1 MNRKEI
7 KDKEYQLAFQK
18 MVLDIS
24 FDFMKVDEKNYD
36 EKVQRLLKKLGKFVE
51 ADRTYLLAIDKN
63 STLTCS
69 YGWCS
74 EKFDSIKDKEVDL
87 KEFPWLKEQ
96 LERDQSGYHIK
107 NINKLPEEANREQL
121 YFKKLNI
128 QSTILVP
135 LEITDEFDGFI
146 GIDSINSAQEWAEE
160 DTALLKTLAKII
172 SSGISQM
179 NAAKKINFM
188 AYHDQLTDLPN
199 QHLLDDRINE
209 AVLQA
214 KRGVS
219 LLSVLIIDL
228 DEFKEIND
236 SLGHQQGDALLKQ
249 FSKRLLETVSEK
261 DTVSRMGGD
270 EFAILLTDYQNENQL
285 DQILCKITAVFKEAF
300 ILNGQEKF
308 ITGSIGI
315 SEYPK
320 DGDCPSSLI
329 RNADMAMYHAKNLGK
344 NQYQKMTK
352 ELKIIINKT
361 VALTNDLYRAIEREE
376 FEVFYQPVVKGGTA
390 EIVGLEA
397 LLRWKHPKYGY
408 VSPAEFIPLAEQT
421 HLIHSI
427 GSWVR
432 ETVAKQIEKWNQ
444 KAYKKFNVAIN
455 FSVYELNHPSL
466 KNNLETL
473 IKDYSLD
480 PEYMEIEITE
490 SMYLN
495 HFSSTLQRLQ
505 EVEELGITLTI
516 DDYGKGYS
524 SLSRLSDLPIKKMK
538 IDKVFIDGIGRRYKD
553 EVIVEGLISFAESLD
568 LEIVAEGVETKEQVD
583 FLNKYN
589 CDQIQGYYFYKPM
602 PAEEVE
608 KFLAIKNT

>member
-18 MVLDIS
+18 MILDIS
-24 FDFMKVDEKNYD
+24 FDFIKIDENNYD
-36 EKVQRLLKKLGKFVE
+36 KKAQHLLEKLGKFVQ
-51 ADRTYLLAIDKN
+51 ADRTYLLMIDKN
-63 STLTCS
+63 SKLTCS
-69 YGWCS
+69 YEWCS
-74 EKFDSIKDKEVDL
+74 ENFDSIKDKEVDL

-96 LERDQSGYHIK
+96 LERNQSVYHIED
-107 NINKLPEEANREQL
+107 INKLPEEANREQL
-121 YFKKLNI
+121 YFKNLNI
-128 QSTILVP
+128 QSTISVP
-135 LEITDEFDGFI
+135 LEIKDEFHGFI
-146 GIDSINSAQEWAEE
+146 GIDSINSAQKWAKE
-160 DTALLKTLAKII
+160 DTELLKKLAKIV
-172 SSGISQM
+172 SSGINQM

-188 AYHDQLTDLPN
+188 AYHDQLTSLPN
-199 QHLLDDRINE
+199 QQLLDDRIND

-214 KRGVS
+214 KSGENLLS
-219 LLSVLIIDL
+219 LLFIDL

-249 FSKRLLETVSEK
+249 FSKRLLKIVSEK

-270 EFAILLTDYQNENQL
+270 EFAILLADYQNENQL
-285 DQILCKITAVFKEAF
+285 DQILSKIIAIFKEPF
-300 ILNGQEKF
+300 ILNDQEKF

-320 DGDCPSSLI
+320 DGDRPSSLI

-352 ELKIIINKT
+352 ELKETINKT
-361 VALTNDLYRAIEREE
+361 VTLTNDLYQAIEREE
-376 FEVFYQPVVKGGTA
+376 FEVFYQPVVKGKTA

-397 LLRWKHPKYGY
+397 LLRWRHPRYGY
-408 VSPAEFIPLAEQT
+408 VSPVEFIPLAEQT

-427 GSWVR
+427 GCWVR

-444 KAYKKFNVAIN
+444 KAYKSFNVAVN

-473 IKDYSLD
+473 IKKHSLD

-490 SMYLN
+490 SLYLN
-495 HFSSTLQRLQ
+495 HFSSTLQRLK
-505 EVEELGITLTI
+505 EIEELGITLTI

-524 SLSRLSDLPIKKMK
+524 SLSRLRELPIKKMK
-538 IDKVFIDGIGRRYKD
+538 IDKVFIDGIGRSYKD
-553 EVIVEGLISFAESLD
+553 EVIVEGLLSFAESLD
-568 LEIVAEGVETKEQVD
+568 LEIVAEGVETKEQLD

-602 PAEEVE
+602 PADEVE
-608 KFLAIKNT
+608 KLLTLK